1 MLNRKLFFNS
11 LCFSFCLWLAS
22 SCRIVEPPQ
31 LPTAAQLPSSFEGSR
46 DTISI
51 GDLQWQDFFN
61 DAYLVD
67 LINLALDN
75 NLDLLSVA
83 QNIEMARANY
93 EISRGALLPSVDM
106 RFRGRTG
113 NLTTPLLENTVN
125 GVHNIENQTQNYFL
139 GFQSFWEADL
149 WGKLRNRRKAAY
161 VRFLATERGRH
172 LIHTNL
178 VAEVARLYYE
188 LLGLDN
194 ELETIQKNIELQ
206 EIALEMIKIQKIGG
220 RATELAVQ
228 QFHAQLLRTQG
239 LGIEKR
245 QRIIEVEN
253 QLNLLIGR
261 FSQPIPRGESILK
274 QHLPEIIRAGI
285 PSDMLLRRPDVQ
297 QAELQL
303 LAAKADVEAAR
314 AEFLPS
320 FTITPYA
327 GLHTGQ
333 VTSIFNTP
341 ESLIFGF
348 ITGVTAPIFLN
359 NRIRAGYNQSV
370 ARNME
375 AFYNYQ
381 FTIITGYQEV
391 VTSLNRVENYK
402 QVYDFREQETE
413 VLLSAVSTSNDLY
426 FAGYATYLEVITAQS
441 RVLEAELS
449 LLNTRKEIFL
459 SLIDLYRALGG
470 GWK

>member
-1 MLNRKLFFNS
+1 MSIKKIINYS
-11 LCFSFCLWLAS
+11 FSFFFLGWLIT
-22 SCRIVEPPQ
+22 SCKIVEPPQ
-31 LPTAAQLPSSFEGSR
+31 LPPAAQLPSTFEGSR
-46 DTISI
+46 DTISM
-51 GDLQWQDFFN
+51 GDLGWPEFFN
-61 DAYLVD
+61 DSRLVE
-67 LINLALDN
+67 LIDIALQN
-75 NLDLLSVA
+75 NLDLLTTV
-83 QNIEMARANY
+83 QRIEMARANF
-93 EISRGALLPSVDM
+93 EIRKAELLPSVDV

-113 NLTTPLLENTVN
+113 DLTTPLLENNIN
-125 GVHNIENQTQNYFL
+125 GVINIENQTQDYFL

-161 VRFLATERGRH
+161 VRFLASEKGQH
-172 LIHTNL
+172 LVTTAL
-178 VAEVARLYYE
+178 VAEVARMYYE
-188 LLGLDN
+188 LLGLDI
-194 ELETIQKNIELQ
+194 ELETIEKNIGLQ

-239 LGIEKR
+239 LGFEKR

-253 QLNLLIGR
+253 QLNLLLGR
-261 FSQPIPRGESILK
+261 YPQPITRGESIIK
-274 QHLPEIIRAGI
+274 QQLPEMIRAGI
-285 PSDMLLRRPDVQ
+285 PSDLLLRRPDIQ
-297 QAELQL
+297 QAEMQL
-303 LAAKADVEAAR
+303 LAAKADLEAAR

-327 GLHTGQ
+327 GLHGGT
-333 VTSIFNTP
+333 VPSVFNTP
-341 ESLIFGF
+341 QSLIFGF

-359 NRIRAGYNQSV
+359 KRIRAGYNQSV

-375 AFYNYQ
+375 AFYSYQ
-381 FTIITGYQEV
+381 SSIINGYQEV
-391 VTSLNRVENYK
+391 VSSLNRVDNYK
-402 QVYDFREQETE
+402 KIYDLREQETD

-426 FAGYATYLEVITAQS
+426 SAGYASYLEVITAQG

-449 LLNTRKEIFL
+449 MTNTRKEIFL